1 MKPHINESMFGSIT
15 VENMKY
21 RYDIFIDLEG
31 HIKKRKKKLSKK
43 KYGTSHIISL
53 DEIEYVHEEGAA
65 LLIVGTGQYS
75 RARLSEE
82 AEDYL
87 KNKKCKVKL
96 LSTELAAETWNETKH
111 SKTIGLFHV
120 TC

>member
-1 MKPHINESMFGSIT
+1 MKPIINESRFGSIV
-15 VENMKY
+15 VENIKY
-21 RYDIFIDLEG
+21 SHDIFIDLNG

-53 DEIEYVHEEGAA
+53 EEIEYIHEDGTD
-65 LLIVGTGQYS
+65 LIILGSGQYS
-75 RARLSEE
+75 RARLSQE
-82 AEDYL
+82 AENFL
-87 KNKKCKVKL
+87 KEKKCKVTL
-96 LSTELAAETWNETKH
+96 LSTEMAIEKWNETMP